1 MRSSAVWVLGIL
13 LAVSA
18 AAPLAGAPSPWRLGP
33 PESVVAS
40 SGVFDPLVDGDGEGY
55 RYEVGAEVRFAPRR
69 FHFLPKFLPELAP
82 TAGVIAGSQG
92 ALYVYGGLHV
102 DVPLGERWTFSPSW
116 AAGLYHR
123 SVSFDLG
130 GPLEFRTGVELAYR
144 MANGARLGVCLYHLS
159 NGGLFERNPGSESLV
174 LTYSAG
180 LRRSR

>member
-1 MRSSAVWVLGIL
+1 MRSSAVWISGIL

-18 AAPLAGAPSPWRLGP
+18 AAPLAGAPFSWSLGP

-40 SGVFDPLVDGDGEGY
+40 SGVFDPLVGGGS
-55 RYEVGAEVRFAPRR
+55 YEVGAEFRFAPRR
-69 FHFLPKFLPELAP
+69 LPLLPEFLPEVAP

-92 ALYVYGGLHV
+92 ALYVYGGV
-102 DVPLGERWTFSPSW
+102 RSEIPLGERWTVSPSW

-123 SVSFDLG
+123 SVTFDLG
-130 GPLEFRTGVELAYR
+130 GPLEFRTGIELDYR
-144 MANGARLGVCLYHLS
+144 LASGARLGVCLYHLS

-180 LRRSR
+180 LRRGR